1 MKSQVIV
8 LAAIIAGLP
17 AAAIAQAANPP
28 QEAQQPAQPDTGAPM
43 TSANPYK
50 DLFKQVQEKLSA
62 EGFDPGPADGTF
74 NSKTQAALAQFQLSR
89 AMPASGALDD
99 MTLWELGVE
108 LPHTTLAQETE
119 EPRPTAAQETVAAE
133 DAGRPPQ

>member
-1 MKSQVIV
+1 
-8 LAAIIAGLP
+8 
-17 AAAIAQAANPP
+17 
-28 QEAQQPAQPDTGAPM
+28 M